1 MVDWVLKH
9 PDPSV
14 LAGVIAQISLGRTGQ
29 PQEIGTV
36 AAFFASDEAKYVTGQ
51 SLYVDGGWVGK

>member
-1 MVDWVLKH
+1 
-9 PDPSV
+9 
-14 LAGVIAQISLGRTGQ
+14 
-29 PQEIGTV
+29 V